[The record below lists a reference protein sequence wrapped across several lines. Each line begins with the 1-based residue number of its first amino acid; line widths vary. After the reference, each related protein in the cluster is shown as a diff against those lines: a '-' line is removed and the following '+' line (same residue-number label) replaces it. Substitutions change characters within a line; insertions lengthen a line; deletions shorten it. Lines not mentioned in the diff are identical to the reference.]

1 MNQPGFYV
9 QVAIWSQVVSALLF
23 FVVILWLWIRFIQP
37 AVLTA
42 QDNSNKAIAEAE
54 RRRDDAKAAL
64 DVLAEEIGGAKHDA
78 ELIAARAKAQAEH
91 EYAASIAEANEAGER
106 TLRNAAAELG
116 RARLAARDRL
126 RVDML
131 DRALAQARADA
142 GNRVD
147 DAVNAK
153 LVDRFIV
160 GLERKN

>member
-1 MNQPGFYV
+1 MAV
-9 QVAIWSQVVSALLF
+9 L
-23 FVVILWLWIRFIQP
+23 LWLWIRFAQP

-64 DVLAEEIGGAKHDA
+64 DLLAEEIGAAKHDA
-78 ELIAARAKAQAEH
+78 ELIVARAKSQAEH
-91 EYAASIAEANEAGER
+91 EYAASVAEANEAGER

-116 RARLAARDRL
+116 RARMAARDRL

-131 DRALAQARADA
+131 DRALVQARADA
-142 GNRVD
+142 GRRI
-147 DAVNAK
+147 DAAANAM
-153 LVDRFIV
+153 LVDRFIA